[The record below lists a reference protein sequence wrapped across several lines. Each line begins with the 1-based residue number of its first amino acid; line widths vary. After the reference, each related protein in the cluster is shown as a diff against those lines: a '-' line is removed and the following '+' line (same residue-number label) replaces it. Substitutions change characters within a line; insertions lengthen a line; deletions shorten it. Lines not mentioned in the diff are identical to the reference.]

1 MNNKEL
7 QRKRML
13 TYFIEA
19 AKKIIEEEGLE
30 AVTIRKVADLA
41 GYNSATL
48 YNYFENLNHLIF
60 FASMKYLNEYA
71 ESLLNFTINSKDSL
85 ERYLNVWKCFC
96 YHSFNRP
103 EIYYNIFFG
112 EFSSSKLDVS
122 IRTYYSIFPEELSE
136 EARRVFPMLLEDD
149 FNIRDLAYLMPAVSE
164 GLIEEDHVEEISEMC
179 ILVYEGML
187 SRMLKNPRPYNIE
200 DAVDKTMK
208 YINKTIQYYIN
219 DKVK

>member
-1 MNNKEL
+1 MSNKEI

-19 AKKIIEEEGLE
+19 AKKIIEEDGLQ
-30 AVTIRKVADLA
+30 AVTIRKVADIA

-71 ESLLNFTINSKDSL
+71 ESLLSFTVNSKNSL

-112 EFSSSKLDVS
+112 EFSNTKLDVS

-149 FNIRDLAYLMPAVSE
+149 FNVRDLGYLMPAVSE
-164 GLIEEDHVEEISEMC
+164 GLIKEEDSEEISEMC
-179 ILVYEGML
+179 VLIYEGML
-187 SRMLKNPRPYNIE
+187 SRMLKEPKPYSI
-200 DAVDKTMK
+200 DYAVDKTMK
-208 YINKTIQYYIN
+208 HISKAIQYYTKYEI
-219 DKVK
+219 

>member
-1 MNNKEL
+1 MNNKEI

-30 AVTIRKVADLA
+30 AVTIRKVADIA

-71 ESLLNFTINSKDSL
+71 ESLLIFTVNSKNSI

-112 EFSSSKLDVS
+112 EFSNSKLDVS

-149 FNIRDLAYLMPAVSE
+149 FNVRDLGYLMPAVSD
-164 GLIEEDHVEEISEMC
+164 GLIKEEDSKEISEMC
-179 ILVYEGML
+179 VLIYEGML
-187 SRMLKNPRPYNIE
+187 YRMLKDPKPYSI
-200 DAVDKTMK
+200 DYAVDKTMK
-208 YINKTIQYYIN
+208 HISKTIQYYTKNEI
-219 DKVK
+219 